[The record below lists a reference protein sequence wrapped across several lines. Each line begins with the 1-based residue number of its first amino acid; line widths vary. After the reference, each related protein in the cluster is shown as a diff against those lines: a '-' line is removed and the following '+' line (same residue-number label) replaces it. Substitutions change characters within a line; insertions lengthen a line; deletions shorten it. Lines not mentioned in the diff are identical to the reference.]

1 MYRYMN
7 MELGGHGQRR
17 QRCGRVR
24 QSMACAGLPQR
35 HAHTYLFSLS
45 TTAASH
51 MEAWKS
57 GDPDLKKH
65 PVAALSAAAL
75 RWGLDRFPLNLVAPD
90 YDTNGWSNGT
100 NGWSDGT
107 SLYYPCD
114 YNSDQL
120 CTTTTTFACNTTAS
134 NCTFVTVD
142 SAGRSSTGPAG
153 SSIVGLAHGITCLA
167 LILATAGLAMCIES
181 MGLFRRRP
189 KPDAAPAPEVRHP
202 PPPPPHDRVD
212 VELTR
217 HYIPP
222 TRRADRAVELN
233 GLLYTDRAG
242 EVARAAALLR
252 AMFVLDIDVWNNAA
266 AVQRADLRKRD
277 EDMAESNAL
286 FAELRRTV
294 QDWADRAYEIRWT
307 DEERAQVEQIRDV
320 VLSFPAERHVLG

>member
-1 MYRYMN
+1 
-7 MELGGHGQRR
+7 
-17 QRCGRVR
+17 
-24 QSMACAGLPQR
+24 
-35 HAHTYLFSLS
+35 
-45 TTAASH
+45 

-57 GDPDLKKH
+57 GDPDLKNH

-90 YDTNGWSNGT
+90 YDTNGWSN
-100 NGWSDGT
+100 ST
-107 SLYYPCD
+107 SIYYPCE

-120 CTTTTTFACNTTAS
+120 CTTSSSLAYNITTSTYA
-134 NCTFVTVD
+134 FVTID
-142 SAGRSSTGPAG
+142 SAGRSSTGPAD

-167 LILATAGLAMCIES
+167 LIVVTAWLAMCIES

-202 PPPPPHDRVD
+202 TPPAPHGDRVD
-212 VELTR
+212 AELAR
-217 HYIPP
+217 HYFPP
-222 TRRADRAVELN
+222 IRRAGRAVELN

-252 AMFVLDIDVWNNAA
+252 AVFVLDIDVWNNAA

-294 QDWADRAYEIRWT
+294 QDWADRAHELRWT